1 MRVRNGQDVR
11 CPSGRDALPR
21 VLTALFCVFVCAAA
35 DFPVAPGASI
45 ADAVAKARAAGGTNT
60 VTLAAGDWFL
70 EETLV
75 LDARDAGLTLR
86 GAGAGRTRIWGG
98 RRLTGWKPDGDTFW
112 SADLPEVK
120 DGTWNFR
127 ALVVDGELA
136 PRACFPGGT
145 NRFDNLGTWD
155 LPLLPA
161 VAGHWP
167 RKPTFAELV
176 TMPYKAEDLPDTMDF
191 RNAEIRLYHMWAES
205 LSSVASNDLAR
216 HVVYLSQPAA
226 WPMGACGR
234 RQYEVYNTREGMKKP
249 GQWYL
254 DRTRGKVVYWPKP
267 GQDMAKILAVAPRL
281 ETVVRVAGTKKAPV
295 PGVTLAD
302 FTVQAATPP
311 DRRAGF
317 GGGDL
322 PPAVLLAEAED
333 CALERLE
340 VCNVGGVGVR
350 IGGRACRL
358 AACDVHHVGARGVSA
373 YGEGLL
379 VVSNRICHVGLQY
392 PSSSAMG
399 VGGKNGVVRRN
410 EIYDSPYSG
419 IIGGGT
425 DMLYEENCIHHVMRV
440 LHDGAAIYG
449 NMTRGV
455 MRGNV
460 VHDIVPVGKGFGAS
474 AFYYDEGALDCV
486 IERNVA
492 YGVPRPIHEHMTR
505 GTQVRDNTFIADGDM
520 TISFQS
526 SIDCTFERNTL
537 VLGGTLRY
545 SFPEAVRKWDDN
557 RVFRGGSRS
566 RATDGTAARLDIGE
580 ARPVVQ
586 AQKPRAPFAVLR
598 AETPP
603 EPDGTFAP
611 GEWPGRMQALNYGAD
626 GFLIGGATAYL
637 RAAWDDANLYVGVFV
652 ANFRSTE
659 LSDGA
664 QWGVDDGVEVC
675 VAGKTWRGYACGR
688 TTWDGA
694 GAVKAYAGLRPGRKP
709 WEPKTLVYEAVIPFA
724 SLGVRPEAGGKLPFN
739 VRVRNSQFK
748 EWRQWDADGRTPQLL
763 LKGPEKRGK

>member
-1 MRVRNGQDVR
+1 MRVR
-11 CPSGRDALPR
+11 PAAL
-21 VLTALFCVFVCAAA
+21 VALSFALASSAA
-35 DFPVAPGASI
+35 DFPVAPGAPI

-70 EETLV
+70 EEPLV
-75 LDARDAGLTLR
+75 LDTRDSGLTVR

-98 RRLTGWKPDGDTFW
+98 RRLTGWRPDGDKFW
-112 SADLPEVK
+112 SMDLPEVK

-127 ALVVDGELA
+127 ALVVDGVLA

-145 NRFDNLGTWD
+145 NRFDNLGTWN
-155 LPLLPA
+155 LPLLPG

-167 RKPTFAELV
+167 RPPTHAELV

-191 RNAEIRLYHMWAES
+191 RNAEIRLYHMWSES
-205 LSSVASNDLAR
+205 LSTVASNDLAR

-234 RQYEVYNTREGMKKP
+234 RQYEVYNTREGMTAP

-267 GQDMAKILAVAPRL
+267 GQDMSKLLVVAPRL
-281 ETVVRVAGTKKAPV
+281 ETVVRVAGSKKGPV
-295 PGVTLAD
+295 RGLTLAD

-322 PPAVLLAEAED
+322 PPAVLLVETEK
-333 CALERLE
+333 CAAERLE
-340 VCNVGGVGVR
+340 VCNVGGMGVR
-350 IGGRACRL
+350 IGGIGTRL
-358 AACDVHHVGARGVSA
+358 AACDVHHIGARGVSA

-379 VVSNRICHVGLQY
+379 VVSNRICHVGVQY
-392 PSSSAMG
+392 PSSCALG
-399 VGGKNGVVRRN
+399 VGGKNVEVRRN

-520 TISFQS
+520 SISFQRS
-526 SIDCTFERNTL
+526 VDCTFERNTL
-537 VLGGTLRY
+537 VLGGKLNCT
-545 SFPEAVRKWDDN
+545 FPEGIRTWEGN

-566 RATDGTAARLDIGE
+566 RATDGGADRLDIGE
-580 ARPVVQ
+580 ARPTARVQ
-586 AQKPRAPFAVLR
+586 APRRPFAVPR

-603 EPDGTFAP
+603 EPDGIFAP
-611 GEWPGRMQALNYGAD
+611 GEWPGRMQVLDYGAD
-626 GFLIGGATAYL
+626 GFLIGGASAYL

-652 ANFRSTE
+652 ANFSSIK
-659 LSDGA
+659 LSDGSE
-664 QWGVDDGVEVC
+664 WGVDDGVEVC
-675 VAGKTWRGYACGR
+675 VAGKTWRAFACGR

-694 GAVKAYAGLRPGRKP
+694 GAVKAYAGLRKGRKP
-709 WEPKTLVYEAVIPFA
+709 WQPKNLVYEAVIPFA
-724 SLGVRPEAGGKLPFN
+724 ALGVRPEAGAKLQFN
-739 VRVRNSQFK
+739 VRVRNNQYK

-763 LKGPEKRGK
+763 LKEAEK

>member
-1 MRVRNGQDVR
+1 MRV
-11 CPSGRDALPR
+11 AL
-21 VLTALFCVFVCAAA
+21 VATCLSLACAAA
-35 DFPVAPGASI
+35 NFPVAPGVSI

-70 EETLV
+70 EETLA

-191 RNAEIRLYHMWAES
+191 RNAEIRLYHMWSES
-205 LSSVASNDLAR
+205 LSTVASNDLAR
-216 HVVYLSQPAA
+216 HVVFLSQPAA

-234 RQYEVYNTREGMKKP
+234 RQYEVYNTREGMTEP

-254 DRTRGKVVYWPKP
+254 DRTRGKVVYWPKA
-267 GQDMAKILAVAPRL
+267 GQDMSKVLAVAPRL
-281 ETVVRVAGTKKAPV
+281 ETVVLVAGTKKTPV
-295 PGVTLAD
+295 RGVTLMD

-311 DRRAGF
+311 DKRAGF

-322 PPAVLLAEAED
+322 PPAVLVAEAED
-333 CALERLE
+333 CAAERLE

-350 IGGRACRL
+350 IAGRTCRL
-358 AACDVHHVGARGVSA
+358 AASDVHHVGARGVSA
-373 YGEGLL
+373 SGEGML

-392 PSSSAMG
+392 PSSCALG
-399 VGGKNGVVRRN
+399 VGGKDVVVRRN

-520 TISFQS
+520 TISFQRS
-526 SIDCTFERNTL
+526 VGCTFERNTL
-537 VLGGTLRY
+537 VLGGKLNY
-545 SFPEAVRKWDDN
+545 AFPEAVRKWEGN
-557 RVFRGGSRS
+557 RVFRGGSRA
-566 RATDGTAARLDIGE
+566 RATDGEADRLDIGE
-580 ARPVVQ
+580 ARPAVQ
-586 AQKPRAPFAVLR
+586 AQKPRAPFAVPR

-611 GEWPGRMQALNYGAD
+611 GEWPGRMQALNYGAG
-626 GFLIGGATAYL
+626 GFLIGGASAYL
-637 RAAWDDANLYVGVFV
+637 RAAWDDTNLYVGVFV
-652 ANFRSTE
+652 ANFRSAE

-675 VAGKTWRGYACGR
+675 VAGKTWRAFACGR
-688 TTWDGA
+688 TSWDGA
-694 GAVKAYAGLRPGRKP
+694 GAVKAYAGLRPGRKS

-724 SLGVRPEAGGKLPFN
+724 ALGVRPEAGAKLPFN
-739 VRVRNSQFK
+739 VRVRNSQYK

-763 LKGPEKRGK
+763 LKGLEKRGKR

>member
-1 MRVRNGQDVR
+1 MRV
-11 CPSGRDALPR
+11 AL
-21 VLTALFCVFVCAAA
+21 VATCLSLACAAA
-35 DFPVAPGASI
+35 EFPVAPGASI

-70 EETLV
+70 EEPLV
-75 LDARDAGLTLR
+75 LDARDAGLTIR

-98 RRLTGWKPDGDTFW
+98 RRLTGWRLDGDKFW
-112 SADLPEVK
+112 SVDLPEVK

-155 LPLLPA
+155 LPLLPG

-167 RKPTFAELV
+167 RPPTHAELV

-191 RNAEIRLYHMWAES
+191 RNAEIRLYHMWSES
-205 LSSVASNDLAR
+205 LSTVASNDLAR
-216 HVVYLSQPAA
+216 HVVFLSNPAA

-234 RQYEVYNTREGMKKP
+234 RQYEVYNTREGMKAP

-254 DRTRGKVVYWPKP
+254 DRTRGKVVYWPKA
-267 GQDMAKILAVAPRL
+267 GQDMSKVLAVAPRL
-281 ETVVRVAGTKKAPV
+281 ETVVHVAGTKKAPV
-295 PGVTLAD
+295 RGVTLVD

-311 DRRAGF
+311 DKRAGF

-322 PPAVLLAEAED
+322 PPALRFVEAEN
-333 CALERLE
+333 CAAERLE
-340 VCNVGGVGVR
+340 VCNVGGMGVHV
-350 IGGRACRL
+350 GGRGCRL
-358 AACDVHHVGARGVSA
+358 AACDIHHIGARGVSA

-379 VVSNRICHVGLQY
+379 VVSNRICHVGVQY

-410 EIYDSPYSG
+410 EIYDAPYSG

-486 IERNVA
+486 IEQNVA

-505 GTQVRDNTFIADGDM
+505 NTHVRDNTFIADGDM
-520 TISFQS
+520 TISFQRS
-526 SIDCTFERNTL
+526 VGCTFERNTL
-537 VLGGTLRY
+537 VLGGKLNCSY
-545 SFPEAVRKWDDN
+545 PEGIVKWEGN
-557 RVFRGGSRS
+557 RVFRGGPRS
-566 RATDGTAARLDIGE
+566 CAAEGDPNGLDIGE
-580 ARPVVQ
+580 ARPTARVQ
-586 AQKPRAPFAVLR
+586 APRRPLAVLR

-603 EPDGTFAP
+603 EPDGIFAP
-611 GEWPGRMQALNYGAD
+611 GEWPGRMQTLDYGAD
-626 GFLIGGATAYL
+626 GFLIGGASAYV
-637 RAAWDDANLYVGVFV
+637 RTAWDDTNLYVGVFV
-652 ANFRSTE
+652 ANFRSAE
-659 LSDGA
+659 LSEGSA
-664 QWGVDDGVEVC
+664 WGVDDGVEVC
-675 VAGKTWRGYACGR
+675 VAGKTWRGFACGR

-694 GAVKAYAGLRPGRKP
+694 GEVKAYAGFRKGRKP
-709 WEPKTLVYEAVIPFA
+709 WEPKNLVYEAVIPFA
-724 SLGVRPEAGGKLPFN
+724 ALGARPEAGAKLPFN
-739 VRVRNSQFK
+739 VRVRNSQYK

-763 LKGPEKRGK
+763 LKGPEK

>member
-1 MRVRNGQDVR
+1 MRV
-11 CPSGRDALPR
+11 AL
-21 VLTALFCVFVCAAA
+21 VATCLSLACAAA
-35 DFPVAPGASI
+35 NFPVAPGVSI

-70 EETLV
+70 EETLA

-191 RNAEIRLYHMWAES
+191 RNAEIRLYHMWSES
-205 LSSVASNDLAR
+205 LSTVASNDLAR

-234 RQYEVYNTREGMKKP
+234 RQYEVYNTREGMTEP

-254 DRTRGKVVYWPKP
+254 DRTRGKVVYWPKA
-267 GQDMAKILAVAPRL
+267 GQDMSKVLAVAPRL
-281 ETVVRVAGTKKAPV
+281 ETVVLVAGTKKTPV
-295 PGVTLAD
+295 RGVTLMD

-311 DRRAGF
+311 DKRAGF

-322 PPAVLLAEAED
+322 PPAVLVAEAED
-333 CALERLE
+333 CAAERLE

-350 IGGRACRL
+350 IAGRTCRL
-358 AACDVHHVGARGVSA
+358 AASDVHHVGARGVSA
-373 YGEGLL
+373 SGEGML

-392 PSSSAMG
+392 PSSCALG
-399 VGGKNGVVRRN
+399 VGGKDVVVRRN

-520 TISFQS
+520 TISFQRS
-526 SIDCTFERNTL
+526 VGCTFERNTL
-537 VLGGTLRY
+537 VLGGKLNCT
-545 SFPEAVRKWDDN
+545 FPEGVVKWEGN

-566 RATDGTAARLDIGE
+566 CATDGKADRLDIGE
-580 ARPVVQ
+580 ARPAVQ
-586 AQKPRAPFAVLR
+586 AQKPRAPFAVPR

-611 GEWPGRMQALNYGAD
+611 GEWPGRMQALNYRAD

-659 LSDGA
+659 LSDGS

-675 VAGKTWRGYACGR
+675 VAGKTWRAFACGR
-688 TTWDGA
+688 TSWDGA
-694 GAVKAYAGLRPGRKP
+694 GAVKAYAGLRPGRKS

-724 SLGVRPEAGGKLPFN
+724 ALGVRPEAGAKLPFN
-739 VRVRNSQFK
+739 VRVRNSQYR

-763 LKGPEKRGK
+763 LKGLEKRGKR

>member
-11 CPSGRDALPR
+11 CSSGAV
-21 VLTALFCVFVCAAA
+21 VLAALFCVFGCAAA

-45 ADAVAKARAAGGTNT
+45 ADAVVKARAAGGTNT

-75 LDARDAGLTLR
+75 LDARDAGLTVR

-120 DGTWNFR
+120 DGTWK
-127 ALVVDGELA
+127 
-136 PRACFPGGT
+136 
-145 NRFDNLGTWD
+145 
-155 LPLLPA
+155 
-161 VAGHWP
+161 GHWP

-191 RNAEIRLYHMWAES
+191 RNAEIRLYHMWTES
-205 LSSVASNDLAR
+205 LSTVASNDLAR
-216 HVVYLSQPAA
+216 HVVYLSQAAA

-234 RQYEVYNTREGMKKP
+234 RQYEVYNTREGMKEP

-281 ETVVRVAGTKKAPV
+281 ETVVRVAGMKKAPV
-295 PGVTLAD
+295 RGVTLAD

-311 DRRAGF
+311 DKRAGF

-322 PPAVLLAEAED
+322 PPAVLVAEAED

-340 VCNVGGVGVR
+340 ICNVGGVGVR
-350 IGGRACRL
+350 IAGRACRL
-358 AACDVHHVGARGVSA
+358 AASDVHHVGARGVSA

-399 VGGKNGVVRRN
+399 VGGKNVSVRRN
-410 EIYDSPYSG
+410 EIYDAPYSG

-520 TISFQS
+520 AISFQRS
-526 SIDCTFERNTL
+526 VGCTFERNTL
-537 VLGGTLRY
+537 VLGGKLNCT
-545 SFPEAVRKWDDN
+545 FPEGVVKWEGN
-557 RVFRGGSRS
+557 RVFRPKRQECRFPEKRQIGEATLLSLPGARDGG
-566 RATDGTAARLDIGE
+566 LDIGE
-580 ARPVVQ
+580 ARPAVQ
-586 AQKPRAPFAVLR
+586 AQKPRAPFAVPR

-603 EPDGTFAP
+603 EPDGTFTP

-637 RAAWDDANLYVGVFV
+637 RAAWDDTNLYVGVFV

-659 LSDGA
+659 LSDGSE
-664 QWGVDDGVEVC
+664 WGVDDGVEVC
-675 VAGKTWRGYACGR
+675 VGGKTWRGFACGR

-724 SLGVRPEAGGKLPFN
+724 SLGLRPEAGGKLPFN
-739 VRVRNSQFK
+739 VRVRNSQYK

-763 LKGPEKRGK
+763 LKGPENKAK

>member
-1 MRVRNGQDVR
+1 MRV
-11 CPSGRDALPR
+11 AL
-21 VLTALFCVFVCAAA
+21 VATCLSLACAATE
-35 DFPVAPGASI
+35 FSVAPGASI
-45 ADAVAKARAAGGTNT
+45 ADAVAKARAAGGTNI

-70 EETLV
+70 EETLA
-75 LDARDAGLTLR
+75 LDTRDAGLTIR
-86 GAGAGRTRIWGG
+86 GAGMRRTRIWGG
-98 RRLTGWKPDGDTFW
+98 RRLTGWRPDGEKFW
-112 SADLPEVK
+112 SVDLPEVK

-155 LPLLPA
+155 LPLLPG

-167 RKPTFAELV
+167 RPPTRAELV
-176 TMPYKAEDLPDTMDF
+176 TMPYRAEDLPDTMDF
-191 RNAEIRLYHMWAES
+191 RNAEIRLYHMWSET
-205 LSSVASNDLAR
+205 LSTVASNDLAR
-216 HVVYLSQPAA
+216 HVVFLSQPAA

-234 RQYEVYNTREGMKKP
+234 RKYEVYNTREGMQAP

-254 DRTRGKVVYWPKP
+254 DRTRGKVVYWPKA
-267 GQDMAKILAVAPRL
+267 GQDMSKVLAVAPRL
-281 ETVVRVAGTKKAPV
+281 ETVVHVAGTKKAPV
-295 PGVTLAD
+295 RGVTLVD

-322 PPAVLLAEAED
+322 PPALRFVEAEN
-333 CALERLE
+333 CVAERLE
-340 VCNVGGVGVR
+340 VCNVGGMGVHV
-350 IGGRACRL
+350 GGRGCRL
-358 AACDVHHVGARGVSA
+358 AACDIHHIGARGVSA

-379 VVSNRICHVGLQY
+379 VVSNRICHVGVQY

-410 EIYDSPYSG
+410 EIYDAPYSG

-505 GTQVRDNTFIADGDM
+505 NTHVRDNTFIADGDM
-520 TISFQS
+520 TISFQRS
-526 SIDCTFERNTL
+526 VGCTFERNTL
-537 VLGGTLRY
+537 VLGGKLNCSY
-545 SFPEAVRKWDDN
+545 PEGIVKWEGN

-566 RATDGTAARLDIGE
+566 CATDGGTDRLDIGE
-580 ARPVVQ
+580 ARPTARVQ
-586 AQKPRAPFAVLR
+586 APRRPLAVPRA
-598 AETPP
+598 EMPP
-603 EPDGTFAP
+603 EPDGVFAP
-611 GEWPGRMQALNYGAD
+611 GEWPGRMQTLDYGAD
-626 GFLIGGATAYL
+626 GFLIGSATAYL
-637 RAAWDDANLYVGVFV
+637 RTAWDDANLYVGVFV
-652 ANFRSTE
+652 SNFGSTK
-659 LSDGA
+659 LSEGSA
-664 QWGVDDGVEVC
+664 WGVDDGVEVC
-675 VAGKTWRGYACGR
+675 VAGKTWRGFACGR

-694 GAVKAYAGLRPGRKP
+694 GAVKAHAGLRKGRKP
-709 WEPKTLVYEAVIPFA
+709 WEPKNLVYEAVIPFA
-724 SLGVRPEAGGKLPFN
+724 ALGVRPEAGAKLPFN
-739 VRVRNSQFK
+739 VRVRNSQYK
-748 EWRQWDADGRTPQLL
+748 EWRQWDADGRTPELL
-763 LKGPEKRGK
+763 LKGEGNKGK

>member
-1 MRVRNGQDVR
+1 MRARAAL
-11 CPSGRDALPR
+11 CAALP
-21 VLTALFCVFVCAAA
+21 LAFACAAA

-45 ADAVAKARAAGGTNT
+45 SDAVTKARAAGGTNT

-70 EETLV
+70 ETPLV
-75 LDARDAGLTLR
+75 FDARDAGLTVR

-98 RRLTGWKPDGDTFW
+98 RRLRGWRPDGDKFW
-112 SADLPEVK
+112 SVDLPEVK

-127 ALVVDGELA
+127 ALVVDGALA

-161 VAGHWP
+161 LAGHWP
-167 RKPTFAELV
+167 RKPTYAELV
-176 TMPYKAEDLPDTMDF
+176 TMPYKAADLPDTMDF
-191 RNAEIRLYHMWAES
+191 RNAEIRLYHMWSES
-205 LSSVASNDLAR
+205 LSTVASNDLAR

-234 RQYEVYNTREGMKKP
+234 RQYEVYNTREGMTAP

-267 GQDMAKILAVAPRL
+267 GQDMSKMLVVAPRL
-281 ETVVRVAGTKKAPV
+281 ETVVRVAGSKKGPV
-295 PGVTLAD
+295 RGLTLAD

-322 PPAVLLAEAED
+322 PPAVLLVETEK
-333 CALERLE
+333 CAAERLE

-350 IGGRACRL
+350 IGGIGTRL

-373 YGEGLL
+373 YGDGLL
-379 VVSNRICHVGLQY
+379 LVSNRVCHVGLQY
-392 PSSSAMG
+392 PSSCAMG
-399 VGGKNGVVRRN
+399 VGGRDVAVRRN
-410 EIYDSPYSG
+410 EVYDSPYSG

-425 DMLYEENCIHHVMRV
+425 DILFEENCIHHVMRV

-449 NMTRGV
+449 NMTRAV

-505 GTQVRDNTFIADGDM
+505 GTQVRDNTFVADGDM
-520 TISFQS
+520 AISFQRS
-526 SIDCTFERNTL
+526 VNCTFERNTL
-537 VLGGTLRY
+537 VLGGNLNCTY
-545 SFPEAVRKWDDN
+545 PEAVKTWEGN
-557 RVFRGGSRS
+557 RVFRPAPG
-566 RATDGTAARLDIGE
+566 RADRLDIGE
-580 ARPVVQ
+580 ARPVPQ
-586 AQKPRAPFAVLR
+586 PQKPRAPLAVAR
-598 AETPP
+598 AETAPVM
-603 EPDGTFAP
+603 DGQFAP
-611 GEWPGRMQALNYGAD
+611 GEWKGRMQSLDRTPD
-626 GFLIGGATAYL
+626 GFLIGGSTAYL
-637 RAAWDDANLYVGVFV
+637 RTAWDDANLYVGVFV
-652 ANFRSTE
+652 ANFGSMEVSKGTT
-659 LSDGA
+659 
-664 QWGVDDGVEVC
+664 WGVDDGVEVS
-675 VAGKTWRGYACGR
+675 VAGKPRRAFA
-688 TTWDGA
+688 D
-694 GAVKAYAGLRPGRKP
+694 GRKK
-709 WEPKTLVYEAVIPFA
+709 WVYEVAIPFA
-724 SLGVRPEAGGKLPFN
+724 ELGVSPKASVKLPFN
-739 VRVRNSQFK
+739 VRVRNSQYG
-748 EWRQWDADGRTPQLL
+748 EWRQWDADDRTPQLL
-763 LKGPEKRGK
+763 LQ

>member
-1 MRVRNGQDVR
+1 MRV
-11 CPSGRDALPR
+11 AL
-21 VLTALFCVFVCAAA
+21 VATCLSLACAAA
-35 DFPVAPGASI
+35 NFPVAPGVSI

-70 EETLV
+70 EETLA
-75 LDARDAGLTLR
+75 LDARDARLTLR

-191 RNAEIRLYHMWAES
+191 RNAEIRLYHMWSES
-205 LSSVASNDLAR
+205 LSTVASNDLAR
-216 HVVYLSQPAA
+216 HVVFLSQPAA

-234 RQYEVYNTREGMKKP
+234 RQYEVYNTREGMTEP

-254 DRTRGKVVYWPKP
+254 DRTRGKVVYWPKA
-267 GQDMAKILAVAPRL
+267 GQDMSKVLAVAPRL
-281 ETVVRVAGTKKAPV
+281 ETVVLVAGTKKTPV
-295 PGVTLAD
+295 RGVTLMD

-311 DRRAGF
+311 DKRAGF

-322 PPAVLLAEAED
+322 PPAVLVAEAED
-333 CALERLE
+333 CAAERLE

-350 IGGRACRL
+350 IAGRTCRL
-358 AACDVHHVGARGVSA
+358 AASDVHHVGARGVSA
-373 YGEGLL
+373 SGEGML

-392 PSSSAMG
+392 PSSCALG
-399 VGGKNGVVRRN
+399 VGGKDVVVRRN

-520 TISFQS
+520 SISFQRS
-526 SIDCTFERNTL
+526 VDCTFERNTL
-537 VLGGTLRY
+537 VLGGKLNY
-545 SFPEAVRKWDDN
+545 GFPEGIVKWEGN

-566 RATDGTAARLDIGE
+566 RATDGKADRLDIGE
-580 ARPVVQ
+580 ARPTVRVQ
-586 AQKPRAPFAVLR
+586 PPRGPFAVPR

-611 GEWPGRMQALNYGAD
+611 GEWPGRMQALNYRAD

-659 LSDGA
+659 LSDGS

-675 VAGKTWRGYACGR
+675 VAGKTWRAFACGR
-688 TTWDGA
+688 TSWDGA
-694 GAVKAYAGLRPGRKP
+694 GAVKAYAGLRPGRKS

-724 SLGVRPEAGGKLPFN
+724 ALGVRPEAGAKLPFN
-739 VRVRNSQFK
+739 VRVRNSQYR

-763 LKGPEKRGK
+763 LKGPEKGK

>member
-1 MRVRNGQDVR
+1 MRVCNGQDAR
-11 CPSGRDALPR
+11 CPSGRVAL
-21 VLTALFCVFVCAAA
+21 VAACLSLACAAA

-45 ADAVAKARAAGGTNT
+45 ADAVAKARAAGGTNAM
-60 VTLAAGDWFL
+60 TLAAGDWFL
-70 EETLV
+70 EETLA
-75 LDARDAGLTLR
+75 LDARDAGLTIR

-98 RRLTGWKPDGDTFW
+98 RRLMGWRPDGEKFW
-112 SADLPEVK
+112 SVDLPEVK

-155 LPLLPA
+155 LPLLPG

-167 RKPTFAELV
+167 RPPTHAELV

-191 RNAEIRLYHMWAES
+191 RNAEIRLYHMWSET
-205 LSSVASNDLAR
+205 LSTVASNDLAR
-216 HVVYLSQPAA
+216 HVVFLSQPAA

-234 RQYEVYNTREGMKKP
+234 RKSEVYTTREGMKAP

-254 DRTRGKVVYWPKP
+254 DRTRGKVVYWPKA
-267 GQDMAKILAVAPRL
+267 GQDMSKVLAVAPRL
-281 ETVVRVAGTKKAPV
+281 ETVVHVGGTKKTPV
-295 PGVTLAD
+295 RGVTLAD

-311 DRRAGF
+311 DKRAGF

-322 PPAVLLAEAED
+322 PPALRFVEAEN
-333 CALERLE
+333 CAAERLE
-340 VCNVGGVGVR
+340 VCNVGGMGVHV
-350 IGGRACRL
+350 GGRGCRL
-358 AACDVHHVGARGVSA
+358 AACDIHHIGARGVSA
-373 YGEGLL
+373 YGEDLL
-379 VVSNRICHVGLQY
+379 VVSNRICHVGVQY

-410 EIYDSPYSG
+410 EIYDAPYSG

-486 IERNVA
+486 IEQNVA

-505 GTQVRDNTFIADGDM
+505 NTHVRDNTFIADGDM
-520 TISFQS
+520 TISFGRS
-526 SIDCTFERNTL
+526 VGCTFERNTL
-537 VLGGTLRY
+537 VLGGKLNCSY
-545 SFPEAVRKWDDN
+545 PEGIVKWEGN
-557 RVFRGGSRS
+557 RVFRGGSRCC
-566 RATDGTAARLDIGE
+566 ATEGATNRLDIGE
-580 ARPVVQ
+580 ARPTARQQ
-586 AQKPRAPFAVLR
+586 APRRPLAVPR
-598 AETPP
+598 VETPP
-603 EPDGTFAP
+603 EPDGVFAP
-611 GEWPGRMQALNYGAD
+611 GEWPGRMQTLDYGAD
-626 GFLIGGATAYL
+626 GFLIGSATAYL
-637 RAAWDDANLYVGVFV
+637 RTAWDDANLYVGVFV
-652 ANFRSTE
+652 ANFRSAE
-659 LSDGA
+659 LSEGSA
-664 QWGVDDGVEVC
+664 WGVDDGVEVC
-675 VAGKTWRGYACGR
+675 VAGKTWRGFVCGR

-694 GAVKAYAGLRPGRKP
+694 GEVKAYAGLRKGRKP
-709 WEPKTLVYEAVIPFA
+709 WEPKNLVYEAVIPFA
-724 SLGVRPEAGGKLPFN
+724 ALGVHPEAGAKLPFN
-739 VRVRNSQFK
+739 VRVRNSQYK

-763 LKGPEKRGK
+763 LKGSEK